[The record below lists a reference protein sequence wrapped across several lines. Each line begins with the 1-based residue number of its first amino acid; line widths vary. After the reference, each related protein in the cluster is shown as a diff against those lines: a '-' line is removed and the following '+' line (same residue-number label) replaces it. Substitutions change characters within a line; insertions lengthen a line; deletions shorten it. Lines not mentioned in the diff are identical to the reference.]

1 MLSNREK
8 TLNWRPGI
16 SPKMLDDF
24 TIECI
29 KQLFFDQTGEEYS
42 KLSIQTL
49 PIPEWGGN
57 LLLYDENGVLRGLLW
72 ANRFRLTKTRIVAFV
87 IDEDYVSNGYGSEAW
102 NLLVKAAK
110 EDGIDEVQLEV
121 KSSNLRAIKFY
132 EKRGLRIVEDLVGY
146 YKSGPGY
153 VMRGLI

>member
-8 TLNWRPGI
+8 SLTWRLGV
-16 SPKMLDDF
+16 SPRILDEF
-24 TIECI
+24 TIEAI

-42 KLSIQTL
+42 KLSIKTL
-49 PIPEWGGN
+49 PIPELGGN
-57 LLLYDENGVLRGLLW
+57 LLLYDENDILRGLLW
-72 ANRFRLTKTRIVAFV
+72 ANRFGFSKTRIVAFV
-87 IDEDYVSNGYGSEAW
+87 IDEDYVGNGHGSEAW
-102 NLLVKAAK
+102 NMLVKAAK
-110 EDGIDEVQLEV
+110 AEGIDEVQLEV

-132 EKRGLRIVEDLVGY
+132 ENRGLTIVGDLVGY